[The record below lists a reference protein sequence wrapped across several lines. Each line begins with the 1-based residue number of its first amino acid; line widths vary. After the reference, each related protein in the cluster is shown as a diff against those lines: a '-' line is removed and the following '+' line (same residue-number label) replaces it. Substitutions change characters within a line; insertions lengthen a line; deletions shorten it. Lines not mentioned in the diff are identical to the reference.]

1 MTTMMTTMRETL
13 PRLLATRLHRRIL
26 ASACFLAALLGP
38 VSAEAQGRFNVEVE
52 RIAEG
57 VYVAQRVPSWRFW
70 VQANA
75 TIIVNDHDVVVVD
88 GGGFPAHVE
97 NVIAAIREITDKPV
111 SVVVT
116 THWHQDHNLG
126 AHLYREHYPGVRLI
140 SHRQAREALAENNE
154 EALPRVTSEA
164 HEQRLRES
172 TRARLEE
179 ARAAGQDEA
188 VIDFY
193 QDYVAGVEDV
203 ARDLRRGRNNL
214 ADETF
219 DRRLVL
225 HRGERT
231 IEILYF
237 GHANTVGDA
246 IVWLPGERVV
256 VTGDVVVRPT
266 PYGFGSFPRE
276 WAETLRQIRA
286 LPFDVL
292 VPGHG
297 EVQRDSRYLSILI
310 ELMESVSEQT
320 CAALAAGVGDVE
332 ELRELVDF
340 SEFDE
345 RIAGEDPL
353 RRHLFDIWF
362 KQPILESAYTE
373 ATCP

>member
-1 MTTMMTTMRETL
+1 MTTMRGTL
-13 PRLLATRLHRRIL
+13 PRLLATRLHLRIL
-26 ASACFLAALLGP
+26 ASACFLTALLGP
-38 VSAEAQGRFNVEVE
+38 VSAEAQGRFDVEVE

-97 NVIAAIREITDKPV
+97 NVIAEIREITEKPV

-116 THWHQDHNLG
+116 THWHQDHNFG

-140 SHRQAREALAENNE
+140 SHRQTREALAENNA
-154 EALPRVTSEA
+154 EALPRVTGPDYGSGMLG
-164 HEQRLRES
+164 RLRD
-172 TRARLEE
+172 RLEE
-179 ARAAGQDEA
+179 ARSSGAAEPVVA
-188 VIDFY
+188 FY
-193 QDYVAGVEDV
+193 EDYVAGAEEVG
-203 ARDLRRGRNNL
+203 RDLRRARNNL

-225 HRGERT
+225 HRGDRA
-231 IEILYF
+231 IEVLYL
-237 GHANTVGDA
+237 GRANTAGDA
-246 IVWLPGERVV
+246 IVWLPDERIV

-286 LPFDVL
+286 LPFDLL

-297 EVQRDSRYLSILI
+297 EVQRDRRYLSTLI

-320 CAALAAGVGDVE
+320 CAALEAGVDDVE
-332 ELRELVDF
+332 GVRELVDF

>member
-1 MTTMMTTMRETL
+1 MRGTF
-13 PRLLATRLHRRIL
+13 PRLLASRLHLRMT
-26 ASACFLAALLGP
+26 AGACALAALLGP
-38 VSAEAQGRFNVEVE
+38 VSAEAQGRFDVEVE

-75 TIIVNDHDVVVVD
+75 TIIVNDQDVVVVD

-97 NVIAAIREITDKPV
+97 NVIAEIREITDKPV

-116 THWHQDHNLG
+116 THWHQDHNFG

-140 SHRQAREALAENNE
+140 SHHNTRVELAARNAG
-154 EALPRVTSEA
+154 ALPRVTGEA
-164 HEQRLRES
+164 HDQRLRES
-172 TRARLEE
+172 IRARLEE
-179 ARAAGQDEA
+179 ARAAGEDEA

-203 ARDLRRGRNNL
+203 ARDLRRVRNNL

-231 IEILYF
+231 IEVLYF
-237 GHANTVGDA
+237 GRANTAGDA
-246 IVWLPGERVV
+246 IVWLPDERIV

-286 LPFDVL
+286 LPFDLL

-297 EVQRDSRYLSILI
+297 EVQRDRRYLSTLI

-320 CAALAAGVGDVE
+320 CAALEAGVDDVE
-332 ELRELVDF
+332 GVRELVDF

-345 RIAGEDPL
+345 RIAGEGPL